1 PSHWPG
7 NEARAIPK
15 KGGAIMRNYELMT
28 IFRPDLEEEALQAAV
43 ERLNSLITAR
53 QGEVSSNDPWGRRR
67 MAYSINDFRDG
78 IYNVTQLK
86 LDPKA
91 SDDLERAL
99 QLNDQIIRYMLVRQD

>member
-1 PSHWPG
+1 
-7 NEARAIPK
+7 
-15 KGGAIMRNYELMT
+15 MRNYELMT

-43 ERLNSLITAR
+43 ERLNSTIVAR
-53 QGEVSSNDPWGRRR
+53 QGEVTSNDPWGRRR
-67 MAYSINDFRDG
+67 MAYPINDFRDG